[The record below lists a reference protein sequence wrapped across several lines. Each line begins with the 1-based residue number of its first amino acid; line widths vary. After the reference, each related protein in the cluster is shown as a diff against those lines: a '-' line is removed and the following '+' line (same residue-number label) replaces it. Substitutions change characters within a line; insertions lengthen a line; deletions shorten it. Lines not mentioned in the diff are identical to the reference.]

1 MKKIYVLALFLLIG
15 SAFMS
20 SCKKEL
26 NQQPDGSLLDETAIT
41 DFQTLQA
48 ATMGCYNSVVDLNWY
63 GRNYPSMLEL
73 RGSNMFIASSNS
85 NRLIAPYQYNFT
97 VANADVSAMWNTLYK
112 AIARANNVI
121 TRSSIVKDGTP
132 ADIAQLIAEAKFV
145 RALAYFDLTRVFGQP
160 FYVNNG
166 ASLSVP
172 IILTPGI
179 TQPKRNTVA
188 EVYAQVIKDLTEAKP
203 NLSTDIVN
211 KFRASRFAASA
222 LLARVYL
229 YKGDATS
236 NALAITEATT
246 VIGAGYTMTTASS
259 YAGTIFWA
267 NPGQGEEIFTAKISQ
282 FQDLGSDNYGQLYVS
297 ELGGYGDIRVSPN
310 FRNSYD
316 NADVRKTQVIKTDAT
331 NNDFITTKFYRQD
344 NIPGLYSPKILRLS
358 EMYFIRAEANVKLGT
373 STGATPAA
381 DLSSV
386 RTMRGLPAY
395 TGTPLLANVLT
406 EKNFE
411 FAFEGH
417 QWPDNFRNGL
427 AIARPQLPNATSNE
441 NSANIAVTDN
451 KQLYPI
457 PQSESD
463 ANPNIKPNNPGY

>member
-1 MKKIYVLALFLLIG
+1 MKKIYIIALFLFIG

-26 NQQPDGSLLDETAIT
+26 NQQPDGALLDETAIT

-48 ATMGCYNSVVDLNWY
+48 ATIGCYNSIIDLNWY
-63 GRNYPSMLEL
+63 GRNYPTMLEL
-73 RGSNMFIASSNS
+73 RGSNMFIASANS
-85 NRLIAPYQYNFT
+85 NRLTAPYQYNFT
-97 VANADVSAMWNTLYK
+97 VANADVASTWNTLYK
-112 AIARANNVI
+112 AIARTNNVI
-121 TRSSIVKDGTP
+121 NKSAIVTDGTP
-132 ADIAQLIAEAKFV
+132 EEKAQLIAEAKFV

-160 FYVNNG
+160 YTVNSG

-172 IILTPGI
+172 IVLTPGI

-203 NLSTDIVN
+203 NLPTDIVN

-229 YKGDATS
+229 YKGDAAS
-236 NALAITEATT
+236 NALAIAEATT
-246 VIGAGYTMTTASS
+246 VINAGYTMTTASS

-267 NPGQGEEIFTAKISQ
+267 NPGQNEEIFTAKISQ

-297 ELGGYGDIRVSPN
+297 ELGGYGDIRVNPA
-310 FRNSYD
+310 FRDSYSD
-316 NADVRKTQVIKTDAT
+316 NDVRKTQVIKKDAT
-331 NNDFITTKFYRQD
+331 TDDYITTKFYRQD

-358 EMYFIRAEANVKLGT
+358 EMYFIRAEANVKLNT
-373 STGATPAA
+373 ATGATPAE

-395 TGTPLLANVLT
+395 TGTPALADVLT

-417 QWPDNFRNGL
+417 QWQDNFRNG
-427 AIARPQLPNATSNE
+427 IVTVRPQITGALNN
-441 NSANIAVTDN
+441 NSSSNIAITDN

-457 PQSESD
+457 PQREVD

>member
-1 MKKIYVLALFLLIG
+1 MKKIYIVALFLLIG

-48 ATMGCYNSVVDLNWY
+48 ATMGCYNSLTDLNWY
-63 GRNYPSMLEL
+63 GRNYPTMLEL
-73 RGSNMFIASSNS
+73 RGSNMFIAASNS
-85 NRLIAPYQYNFT
+85 NRLRPAYQYNFT
-97 VANADVSAMWNTLYK
+97 VADADVSETWNTLYK
-112 AIARANNVI
+112 AIVRANNVI
-121 TRSSIVKDGTP
+121 IRSSVVKDGDATEV
-132 ADIAQLIAEAKFV
+132 ARLIAEAKFV
-145 RALAYFDLTRVFGQP
+145 RAMAYFDLTRVFGQP
-160 FYVNNG
+160 YYVGNG
-166 ASLSVP
+166 SSLSVP
-172 IILTPGI
+172 IVLTSSI

-188 EVYAQVIKDLTEAKP
+188 EVYAQIIKDLTEAKP
-203 NLSTDIVN
+203 ALPTDLTD

-229 YKGDATS
+229 YKGDAAS
-236 NALAITEATT
+236 NALAITEATN

-282 FQDLGSDNYGQLYVS
+282 FQDLGSDNYGQLYVK
-297 ELGGYGDIRVSPN
+297 ELGGYGDIRVNPA

-316 NADVRKTQVIKTDAT
+316 DADVRKTQVIKVDAT
-331 NNDFITTKFYRQD
+331 AGNYITTKFYKQD
-344 NIPGLYSPKILRLS
+344 NIPGLYSPKLLRLS

-373 STGATPAA
+373 STGATPAS
-381 DLSSV
+381 DLSAV
-386 RTMRGLPAY
+386 RTMRGLAAY
-395 TGTPLLANVLT
+395 TGTPTLANVLA
-406 EKNFE
+406 EKNLE
-411 FAFEGH
+411 FAFEGF

-427 AIARPQLPNATSNE
+427 PIARPQISGALSNNAST
-441 NSANIAVTDN
+441 NIAVTDN

-457 PQSESD
+457 PQREVD